1 LLCYTLRYLE
11 LFRIIKYIDNI
22 FLWYNKYTY
31 YIISSYYII
40 SYIYIVHWISSAI
53 LFSFFKEIKDEVMEY
68 SIEEHR
74 INWAY
79 IKWYESLLSI
89 LPDCFGKCVAAQL
102 IFFIDFQLS
111 EFYSTEQSSAF
122 NRTMCLTW
130 KKYNISSRILRFIYY
145 NYLIFKK
152 SAILFWRNIFFYIIV
167 YPCNLYNA
175 SILKIYLKL

>member
-1 LLCYTLRYLE
+1 MLCYTLRYLE

-22 FLWYNKYTY
+22 FLWYKKQ
-31 YIISSYYII
+31 
-40 SYIYIVHWISSAI
+40 IYILYYLIYLYCTLNFI
-53 LFSFFKEIKDEVMEY
+53 CDFISFFKEIKDEVMEY